1 MKIFRLYFQDIV
13 TLFNAEGNP
22 SGTFVSSPEYRLI
35 LVVAMVVAVTVA
47 VKRFWLGLFLGR
59 QTFGRFLL
67 CENYLGQSIYRTLTN
82 PIVSEVRYADDLAKA
97 MQKALLIG
105 NVAALA
111 RDIEQQTFSKKDF
124 QLDTSRYAEMEEN
137 SVDKDKPTPDEDASV
152 TGKSNA
158 DNVMEGIRINSEQKV
173 RIDELLGAWEEPEI
187 VNKKD
192 VRHYSCS
199 GST

>member
-1 MKIFRLYFQDIV
+1 MENL
-13 TLFNAEGNP
+13 
-22 SGTFVSSPEYRLI
+22 LI
-35 LVVAMVVAVTVA
+35 L
-47 VKRFWLGLFLGR
+47 
-59 QTFGRFLL
+59 
-67 CENYLGQSIYRTLTN
+67 SLTD
-82 PIVSEVRYADDLAKA
+82 PIIFKVRYADDLAKA

-111 RDIEQQTFSKKDF
+111 RDIEQQTFSRKDF

>member
-1 MKIFRLYFQDIV
+1 MAFYLEGKHLVGFFCARTILDNQLY
-13 TLFNAEGNP
+13 P
-22 SGTFVSSPEYRLI
+22 
-35 LVVAMVVAVTVA
+35 
-47 VKRFWLGLFLGR
+47 K
-59 QTFGRFLL
+59 
-67 CENYLGQSIYRTLTN
+67 LTN

-111 RDIEQQTFSKKDF
+111 RDIEQQTFSRKDF
-124 QLDTSRYAEMEEN
+124 QLDTSRYAEMEET
-137 SVDKDKPTPDEDASV
+137 SVDKDKPAPDEDASV
-152 TGKSNA
+152 TAKSNA
-158 DNVMEGIRINSEQKV
+158 GNVMEGIRINSEQKV